1 MDACTIIARNYL
13 PHARV
18 LAASFLDHH
27 PGGRFTTLVVD
38 DPGTGVRSAEP
49 FTVLSPYDI
58 GLDRA
63 EIHRMALIYDLKELA
78 TAVKPTLLKHLLRDA
93 DDVTYFDPDI
103 EVFAPLD
110 DVSALARERGIVLT
124 PHTLHEL
131 PRDELLPSEEMLLRA
146 GIYNLGFISVG
157 RTALPFLDWWAHRLA
172 RDCLVAVEDGIFVDQ
187 RWIDFVP
194 ALFEHAILRDPGCNV
209 AYWNLHHRSVAWTDR
224 GYEVN
229 GQPLRFYHYSGFTPD
244 RSHLLSTH
252 MGTVPRVLLEDHP
265 DVGRLCQAYAR
276 RLREHGFGGVDGRG
290 YRFDTLPGGLPL
302 GRATRRTVREAM
314 LVAER
319 AGEESIP
326 DPFDPALEDAFL
338 RWLAAPTGRGQL
350 PRYVNAVYRRR
361 GDLRHAFPNV
371 DGADGR
377 RYLAW
382 VETVGRDEDPLLG
395 EVLDRRAVDD
405 GAAPARASWLPRP
418 VRSRLARLSAR
429 RRRPRP
435 APQRLV
441 TLSGFPP
448 LPGVNVAG
456 YLRAELGVGEAARRL
471 VTGLEAGGI
480 PHATVAYAR
489 TESRQEHPYD
499 GVGGVAAF
507 DMNLVCVN
515 ADQLAVFRADVG
527 REFFAGH
534 YTIGVWF
541 WEVSR
546 FPDDLRAAFELI
558 DEIWVASDFVADA
571 VARETTKP
579 VRVVPLPVAAPE
591 PHGLTREDVDLPSE
605 FVFLFSFDFLS
616 VFERKN
622 ALGLIDAFEQA
633 FAPGEGPVLV
643 IKTINGDKDPGSLE
657 LLRRRAA
664 KRPDVDVVD
673 GYVSA
678 EERDALMAL
687 CDCYV
692 SLHRSEGYGLTMAE
706 AMAAAKPVIATGFS
720 GNLAFM
726 DESNSLLVPYR
737 VASVP
742 PGCEPYPVTAQWAE
756 PDLDAAAEFM
766 RHVWESPEAAREL
779 GRRAQE
785 DVLRRNSPARTAEF
799 VTRRLHEIRA
809 ESERYA
815 FVTRKL
821 PVPGAALLQGGRLP
835 TRIARWL
842 LHRLLWPYLVEQQQF
857 AAAVAESLR
866 AQQARSVSPSTPSE
880 APAPPPVRDGA
891 EALEADLVSAP
902 ARRSL
907 RG

>member
-1 MDACTIIARNYL
+1 VHACTIIARNYL
-13 PHARV
+13 AHARV
-18 LAASFLDHH
+18 LADSFFEHH
-27 PGGRFTTLVVD
+27 PSSSFTVLVVD
-38 DPGTGVRSAEP
+38 DTGERALAGEP
-49 FTVLSPYDI
+49 FEVLSPYDV
-58 GLDRA
+58 GLERA
-63 EIHRMALIYDLKELA
+63 EVHRMALIYDMKEFA
-78 TAVKPTLLKHLLRDA
+78 TALKPWLLKHLLRQA
-93 DDVTYFDPDI
+93 EDVTYFDPDI
-103 EVFAPLD
+103 EVFASLD

-124 PHTLHEL
+124 PHTLQEL

-146 GIYNLGFISVG
+146 GIYNLGFIAVARDAS
-157 RTALPFLDWWAHRLA
+157 PFLDWWADRLA
-172 RDCLVAVEDGIFVDQ
+172 RNCIVAVEDGIFVDQ

-209 AYWNLHHRSVAWTDR
+209 AYWNLHHRQVAWTAR

-229 GQPLRFYHYSGFTPD
+229 GEPLRFYHYSGFTPD
-244 RSHLLSTH
+244 RPHLLSTH
-252 MGTVPRVLLEDHP
+252 AGTVPRVLLEDQP
-265 DVGRLCQAYAR
+265 DVRRLCQAYAR
-276 RLREHGFGGVDGRG
+276 RLRERGFGSVEDRR
-290 YRFDTLPGGLPL
+290 YRFDNLPSGLPL
-302 GRATRRTVREAM
+302 GRAIRRNVREAM

-319 AGEESIP
+319 AGEESVP

-338 RWLAAPTGRGQL
+338 RWLGAPTGRAQR
-350 PRYVNAVYRRR
+350 PRYLNAVYRRR

-371 DGADGR
+371 DGADAHS
-377 RYLAW
+377 YLTWA
-382 VETVGRDEDPLLG
+382 ETAGRDEDRLLG
-395 EVLDRRAVDD
+395 EVLDHCAVDD
-405 GAAPARASWLPRP
+405 GAQPTRGPWLPRP
-418 VRSRLARLSAR
+418 VRRRLAPISAR
-429 RRRPRP
+429 LRRPRP
-435 APQRLV
+435 ASQHLV
-441 TLSGFPP
+441 TLSSFPP

-471 VTGLEAGGI
+471 VTGLEAAGI

-489 TESRQEHPYD
+489 TESRQEHPYQ
-499 GVGGVAAF
+499 GAGGVAAF

-515 ADQLAVFRADVG
+515 ADQLPVFRADVG

-546 FPDDLRAAFELI
+546 FPDDVRRAFDLV

-571 VARETTKP
+571 VALETSKP
-579 VRVVPLPVAAPE
+579 VRVVPLPVEAPE

-616 VFERKN
+616 IFERKN
-622 ALGLIDAFEQA
+622 PLGLIEAFEQA

-720 GNLAFM
+720 GNVAFM

-737 VASVP
+737 LASVP
-742 PGCEPYPVTAQWAE
+742 PGCEPYPVTAQWAD
-756 PDLDAAAEFM
+756 PDLDAAAELM
-766 RHVWESPEAAREL
+766 RDVWESPKKAREL

-799 VTRRLHEIRA
+799 VTRRLDEIRTQ
-809 ESERYA
+809 SERYA
-815 FVTRKL
+815 LLTRKL
-821 PVPGAALLQGGRLP
+821 PTPGAALLQGGRLP
-835 TRIARWL
+835 TRVARWL
-842 LHRLLWPYLVEQQQF
+842 LHRLLWPYLVEQQEF

-866 AQQARSVSPSTPSE
+866 AQQARSVQRSTPSE
-880 APAPPPVRDGA
+880 APAPPPVRNG
-891 EALEADLVSAP
+891 EPFEADLVSAP
-902 ARRSL
+902 AERSL
-907 RG
+907 HG